1 MAAGAGNGFSKQCAW
16 GCRTRWNS
24 EKRTCVTPVI
34 FQMWQPLPLPS
45 NDSDDSNVSTIITPS
60 LAREIFTF
68 PLFNK
73 IRKKRERKKKE
84 RPPPPHYII
93 PPCSWCA
100 GIQPRNVF
108 FCFFLFSFFFSSSS
122 SSSTTSSS
130 SFFFL
135 FCCCWCCLL
144 FWWLQVVEWIPTWW
158 HHGSKQSHHRS
169 QLTRPQTWPNRRL
182 TLQNHTKNQH
192 ISSQIFPLDS
202 TSIDQEFLV
211 DNFSVNC

>member
-73 IRKKRERKKKE
+73 IRKKREKE
-84 RPPPPHYII
+84 KRE
-93 PPCSWCA
+93 A
-100 GIQPRNVF
+100 
-108 FCFFLFSFFFSSSS
+108 SSSS
-122 SSSTTSSS
+122 LYYSAVQLVCRNSTKKCFLLLLSLLLLLLLLLLLHLLLLLFLFVLLLLVLS
-130 SFFFL
+130 SFL
-135 FCCCWCCLL
+135 VVTSCWMN
-144 FWWLQVVEWIPTWW
+144 
-158 HHGSKQSHHRS
+158 SHMMAS
-169 QLTRPQTWPNRRL
+169 WVKTKPSSVTINSTPNLT
-182 TLQNHTKNQH
+182 
-192 ISSQIFPLDS
+192 
-202 TSIDQEFLV
+202 
-211 DNFSVNC
+211 